1 MEQILTKDV
10 TMNYFRF
17 KSLKA
22 YCPKCSR
29 KLDLL
34 FPEEENTGEGFYIC
48 FKCRTI
54 SQFEVGVLPSKNSL
68 VAFKLPERKEQINQV
83 LDSLPSNFQYKAKG
97 SQLRLTG
104 QTYTR
109 QWLSIREYRINFDS
123 EPPTASLDLR
133 LTPDTC
139 KWCGE
144 DLTGSRRA
152 FCSDR
157 CSRAYTKATFRN
169 RTIAALPYR
178 IACRDRFFCRATGQ
192 DLAMTNKYGVR
203 IPASNGQLDVHHLI
217 LVSQG
222 GSDHES
228 NLITLTREVHHD
240 YHSSVPYATDIIDG
254 ITDRQ
259 LALHQKKMTT

>member
-1 MEQILTKDV
+1 MEQIQLKDV
-10 TMNYFRF
+10 TMTYYRF

-34 FPEEENTGEGFYIC
+34 FPDENVGESFYIC
-48 FKCRTI
+48 FKCRSI
-54 SQFEVGVLPSKNSL
+54 SQFGVGPLTNKNSL
-68 VAFKLPERKEQINQV
+68 AAFTLPDRKTQINQV
-83 LDSLPSNFQYKAKG
+83 LDSLPANFHYKAKG

-104 QTYTR
+104 DTYTR

-133 LTPDTC
+133 EDPKSC
-139 KWCGE
+139 KWCG
-144 DLTGSRRA
+144 DSLIGSRRS

-169 RTIAALPYR
+169 RTMAALPYR
-178 IACRDRFFCRATGQ
+178 IACRDRFFCRGTGQ
-192 DLAMTNKYGVR
+192 DLALTNKYGVR
-203 IPASNGQLDVHHLI
+203 IPASNGQLDVHHLV

-240 YHSSVPYATDIIDG
+240 YHSQVPYATEIIDS
-254 ITDRQ
+254 IKNQQ
-259 LALHQKKMTT
+259 LALHSKKMIT

>member
-1 MEQILTKDV
+1 MD
-10 TMNYFRF
+10 YYRF

-29 KLDLL
+29 KLELL

-54 SQFEVGVLPSKNSL
+54 SQFGVGALTSKNSL
-68 VAFKLPERKEQINQV
+68 AAFKTPERKKQINQV
-83 LDSLPSNFQYKAKG
+83 LDSLPANFQYKAKG

-104 QTYTR
+104 ESYTR

-123 EPPTASLDLR
+123 EPPSASLDLR
-133 LTPDTC
+133 VDLSGC

-144 DLTGSRRA
+144 AVTKSRRS

-157 CSRAYTKATFRN
+157 CSRSYTKATFRN

-192 DLAMTNKYGVR
+192 DLAITNKHGIR

-228 NLITLTREVHHD
+228 NLITLTRDVHHD
-240 YHSSVPYATDIIDG
+240 YHRKVSYATEIIDE
-254 ITDRQ
+254 IRDQQ
-259 LALHQKKMTT
+259 LALHQKEMTT